1 MFDCIIFNDTYAIFF
16 ALISK
21 KFVKLQAYSII
32 CATIFKAWAGVW
44 EYQTMKADFPMV
56 AKNNEGSNPCE

>member
-1 MFDCIIFNDTYAIFF
+1 MICMLFTFF

-44 EYQTMKADFPMV
+44 EYQTMKADFPVV
-56 AKNNEGSNPCE
+56 AKYNEGSNPCE

>member
-32 CATIFKAWAGVW
+32 CATIF
-44 EYQTMKADFPMV
+44 
-56 AKNNEGSNPCE
+56 